1 MRLGISIVGQYM
13 GTKPDEGFGAQIRV
27 RTGDE
32 YVRNGERK
40 PGREENVDFFP
51 FNPADGKP
59 SLPSSLVM
67 GSFVVCEVTART
79 KGYRSADRGVSG
91 MTLYQLDRIVV
102 IDSKD
107 LETVVAE
114 DMLTELSLGVE

>member
-13 GTKPDEGFGAQIRV
+13 GIKPDVGFGAQIRV

-59 SLPSSLVM
+59 SLPSDLIE
-67 GSFVVCEVTART
+67 GCFVVCEVSART
-79 KGYRSADRGVSG
+79 KGYRSLDRGVSG
-91 MTLYQLDRIVV
+91 MTLYQLDRIVI
-102 IDSKD
+102 IDSTD
-107 LETVVAE
+107 FQRVAAE
-114 DMLTELSLGVE
+114 NLLTEMSLGVE